1 MSAHRKEPARAAHRI
16 LADVARET
24 RSTLR
29 RSRLPVDPQLDDLT
43 SRRQGVAAARQLTLL
58 TDEMLMAYG
67 PDAAIRRLAEMGAAI
82 VAARRSA

>member
-1 MSAHRKEPARAAHRI
+1 MSAKPTEPAYSAHRI

-43 SRRQGVAAARQLTLL
+43 SRRRGVAAARQLTLL